1 MKHLTLEEMTAFI
14 SFQSLDGD
22 SIKLAAKVNG
32 HICRCK
38 ECRDKLRAFQ
48 TVSEGL
54 SDMLRSG
61 NENVAVLHEN
71 KDAAAMQGGE
81 KKTEEK
87 IPLSRKR

>member
-22 SIKLAAKVNG
+22 SAELAAKVNG
-32 HICRCK
+32 HVCRCK

-61 NENVAVLHEN
+61 PENVAVLRES
-71 KDAAAMQGGE
+71 KDAAAIQKNE
-81 KKTEEK
+81 KNTSKK
-87 IPLSRKR
+87 MPQSRKI